1 MNVSVRLIH
10 LFFSLFFYKFGHT
23 LEWIYFRS
31 CMDGS
36 FLRGLFFKKNV
47 SKLRWFFWQAQ
58 HFFQQQRLSCLKSS
72 GSYEMHMIFASTVG
86 RKILINFVSFWQE
99 QDLVQKATS
108 FAYLNK
114 RF

>member
-1 MNVSVRLIH
+1 
-10 LFFSLFFYKFGHT
+10 
-23 LEWIYFRS
+23 
-31 CMDGS
+31 MDGS
-36 FLRGLFFKKNV
+36 FLRGLFFKKMFQNCGG
-47 SKLRWFFWQAQ
+47 FFWQAQ

-108 FAYLNK
+108 FAFMIK
-114 RF
+114 GFRE